1 MCLTCMLFADM
12 DYDWVSGQLFWVQE
26 SEDRVYSLDTST
38 GTVTH
43 ESPSSDVIT
52 HIAVDPHNG

>member
-1 MCLTCMLFADM
+1 MLVSDM

-26 SEDRVYSLDTST
+26 SEDRVYSLNTST

-43 ESPSSDVIT
+43 ESLSSGVIS